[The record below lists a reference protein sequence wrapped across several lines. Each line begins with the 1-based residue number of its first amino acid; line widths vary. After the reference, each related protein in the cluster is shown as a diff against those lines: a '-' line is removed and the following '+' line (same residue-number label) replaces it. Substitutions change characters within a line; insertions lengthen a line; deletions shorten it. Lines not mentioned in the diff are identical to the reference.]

1 MAKRPSKKPEKQL
14 DLPPLLLAVVAVA
27 VLIAWSNRT
36 LIFNFI
42 GERRNDSQ
50 CRMPGTAG

>member
-1 MAKRPSKKPEKQL
+1 MAKRPSKKSEKQL

-36 LIFNFI
+36 LIFNFL